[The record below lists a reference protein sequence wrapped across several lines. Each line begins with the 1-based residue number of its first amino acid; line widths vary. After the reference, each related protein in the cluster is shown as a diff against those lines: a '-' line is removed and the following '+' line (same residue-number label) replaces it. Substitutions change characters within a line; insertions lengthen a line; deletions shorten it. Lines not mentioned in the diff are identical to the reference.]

1 MGSGFQRFFKMLKY
15 CFSVLSLS
23 FDFSM
28 TTAEIQLTSSH
39 GFKTAAKKL
48 SFKIEPETGVM
59 NLSALPAIWLHC
71 RQLGHSFSPNE
82 MIFI

>member
-1 MGSGFQRFFKMLKY
+1 MLKY